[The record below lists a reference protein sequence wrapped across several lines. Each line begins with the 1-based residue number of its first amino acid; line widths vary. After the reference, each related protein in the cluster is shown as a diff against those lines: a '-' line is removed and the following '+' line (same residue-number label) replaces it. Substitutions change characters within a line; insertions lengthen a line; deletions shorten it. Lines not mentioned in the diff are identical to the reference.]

1 VSRARAGPP
10 PPHSTHANSALRAWA
25 GPSGHKTITQRIGV
39 TPATPIG
46 AIIAAVY
53 AIKAFGKQS
62 EINAEQTRVLE
73 LQATE
78 LRESN

>member
-1 VSRARAGPP
+1 
-10 PPHSTHANSALRAWA
+10 
-25 GPSGHKTITQRIGV
+25 
-39 TPATPIG
+39 
-46 AIIAAVY
+46 VY